1 MGELHNADSQCP
13 ADQRSLDKSKPPLP
27 SLVTKMTNA
36 QAVRNDEAHR
46 EQWAA
51 RSLIPGGMKHLAKRW
66 YAPNTREP
74 IRDETLLAGLV
85 AVGAV
90 IERPGLPT
98 TTAKPRYALA
108 RDFAYLLLNLTSG
121 TGDSPALIA
130 QWQAAHLT
138 ATALNRI
145 NLLRRG
151 TVASRTSG
159 RVKVTFPNGETHLM
173 LPGPSTVIA
182 KAVIEV
188 FAPRFLCQPGVIFL
202 SESGNKV
209 VARDD
214 QTATSIGL
222 RLDYS
227 RNLPDIVLADV
238 QPDAPKVVFV
248 EVIATDGAITV
259 QRKAALTQVAADAGL
274 KPEAVHF
281 ISAFADRSAPAFRK
295 LVSELAWG
303 TFAWFTTEPEKLLA
317 FREGQTTEL
326 PGLFKAL
333 RQAGSIRRCDH
344 NRAHTGGSSGEW
356 EPNAP
361 VACARLKYKPPV

>member
-1 MGELHNADSQCP
+1 M
-13 ADQRSLDKSKPPLP
+13 PLP
-27 SLVTKMTNA
+27 QLVPVEIIAKWLPEVFPEGTANRTYLVRQMAARTIFVMLYAGAVEGNERWLRPDQVTKMTDA
-36 QAVRNDEAHR
+36 QAARSDELQR

-66 YAPNTREP
+66 YAANTREP
-74 IRDETLLAGLV
+74 IRDETLRAGLV

-90 IERPGLPT
+90 VERPGLPT
-98 TTAKPRYALA
+98 TSAKPRYALS
-108 RDFAYLLLNLTSG
+108 RDFSDLLVKLAG
-121 TGDSPALIA
+121 RMGDPPALIA

-151 TVASRTSG
+151 AVASMVSE
-159 RVKVTFPNGETHLM
+159 RVKVTFPNGETRLM
-173 LPGPSTVIA
+173 LPGPSTVIT

-188 FAPRFLCQPGVIFL
+188 FATAFLRQPGVIFL

-209 VARDD
+209 VARDED
-214 QTATSIGL
+214 LATSIGL

-238 QPDAPKVVFV
+238 HPETPKVVFV

-259 QRKAALTQVAADAGL
+259 QRKGALSEAAAVAGL
-274 KPEAVHF
+274 KPEGVYF
-281 ISAFADRSAPAFRK
+281 VSAFADRSAPAFRK

-303 TFAWFTTEPEKLLA
+303 TFAWFVSEPEKLLA
-317 FREGQTTEL
+317 FREGQMSEL
-326 PGLFKAL
+326 SALFK
-333 RQAGSIRRCDH
+333 
-344 NRAHTGGSSGEW
+344 
-356 EPNAP
+356 
-361 VACARLKYKPPV
+361 Y